1 MAWYQIFY
9 DIYENLRTGNKIEGT
24 MKDKSL
30 YELSQNPVWK
40 EKWCVRHRD
49 FGADIPLTSP
59 LGRAIISSPIDGPKL
74 AESTYAHRQGQ
85 SKPFGLSNETLSL
98 ISKI

>member
-1 MAWYQIFY
+1 MAWYDIIFNTQKKM
-9 DIYENLRTGNKIEGT
+9 NLKG
-24 MKDKSL
+24 KSL
-30 YELSQNPVWK
+30 YELSQNQTWR

-59 LGRAIISSPIDGPKL
+59 LGRAILSSPIDGPKL
-74 AESTYAHRQGQ
+74 VESTYAHREGK
-85 SKPFGLSNETLSL
+85 SKPFELSDETLSL